1 MVVAAPDHRGGEAL
15 TARVGQVARLTRYPV
30 KSLCGEELDE
40 VEVGRRGLAGD
51 RAWAVYT
58 EDGGIGSGKTTRRFR
73 KVDGLLDLRATL
85 EAVGPVV
92 ECSGVRLPAD
102 RASTL
107 VSEALGRPVTLRPEG
122 AVPHHDESPVHVITT
137 TGLRRLSER
146 LGEPVDPARFRA
158 NVVLDTLDLDTKE
171 PDDDWVGRDLL
182 LGGGD
187 VVLRVGN
194 GMPRCV
200 MVDLPQRGLDRD
212 GRILKTLAAD
222 GDLTFGWQ
230 ATVLR
235 GGTVRRGDL
244 AALV

>member
-1 MVVAAPDHRGGEAL
+1 M
-15 TARVGQVARLTRYPV
+15 ARLTRYPV
-30 KSLCGEELDE
+30 KSLCGEDLDE
-40 VEVGRRGLAGD
+40 VEVGRRGLAAD

-102 RASTL
+102 QASAL
-107 VSEALGRPVTLRPEG
+107 VSEALGRSVTLRPEG

-137 TGLRRLSER
+137 AGLRRLSER

-158 NVVLDTLDLDTKE
+158 NVVLDTLDLHTTE
-171 PDDDWVGRDLL
+171 PDDDWVGRDLRL
-182 LGGGD
+182 GGD
-187 VVLRVGN
+187 VVLRIGA

-230 ATVLR
+230 AHVVR
-235 GGTVRRGDL
+235 GGRLRRGDVALL
-244 AALV
+244 A

>member
-15 TARVGQVARLTRYPV
+15 TARVGLVARLTRYPV

-92 ECSGVRLPAD
+92 EYSGVRLPAD
-102 RASTL
+102 QASTL
-107 VSEALGRPVTLRPEG
+107 VSEALGRSVTLRPEG

-137 TGLRRLSER
+137 AGLRRLSER

-158 NVVLDTLDLDTKE
+158 NVVLDTLDLDTTE
-171 PDDDWVGRDLL
+171 PDDDWVGRDLRL
-182 LGGGD
+182 GGD
-187 VVLRVGN
+187 VVLRIGD
-194 GMPRCV
+194 GMPRCL

-212 GRILKTLAAD
+212 GRIQKTLAAD

-230 ATVLR
+230 AHVVR
-235 GGTVRRGDL
+235 GGRLRRGEVALL
-244 AALV
+244 A